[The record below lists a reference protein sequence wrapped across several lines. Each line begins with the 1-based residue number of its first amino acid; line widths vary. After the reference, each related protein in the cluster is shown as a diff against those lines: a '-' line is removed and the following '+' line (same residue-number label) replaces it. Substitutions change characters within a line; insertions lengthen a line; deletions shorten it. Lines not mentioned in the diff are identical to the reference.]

1 MAQITIEYM
10 IMVPVMIL
18 QIFLF
23 PYVAVTLMDNWT
35 TSRQTIEL
43 QDIASQIGSTVQQ
56 MYYVINH
63 ASVSGG
69 SASMTVALK
78 IPQTIEALTDNPR
91 AYTVTLTHASNTG
104 SSYQVM
110 KVTLHVF
117 NGTASTSTLVTL
129 GDNINWQ
136 NTIAFTSLT
145 KNLTLSASKTA
156 NNITLTLGGS

>member
-1 MAQITIEYM
+1 MVQITIEYM

-35 TSRQTIEL
+35 ASRQTIEL

-56 MYYVINH
+56 MYYIINH
-63 ASVSGG
+63 ASVSSGT
-69 SASMTVALK
+69 ASMKVALD
-78 IPQTIEALTDNPR
+78 IPQTVDNIG
-91 AYTVTLTHASNTG
+91 YTVTLSHASNVD

-110 KVTLHVF
+110 NISLHVN
-117 NGTASTSTLVTL
+117 NGNAQTSTLVTL

-136 NTIAFTSLT
+136 NNIQFSSLT
-145 KNLTLSASKTA
+145 RNLTLAATKTA
-156 NNITLTLGGS
+156 DIITLTLGGS

>member
-23 PYVAVTLMDNWT
+23 PYVAVTLMDTWT
-35 TSRQTIEL
+35 ASRQTIEL

-56 MYYVINH
+56 MYYIINH
-63 ASVSGG
+63 ASVSSGT
-69 SASMTVALK
+69 ASMKVALD
-78 IPQTIEALTDNPR
+78 IPQTVDNIG
-91 AYTVTLTHASNTG
+91 YMVTLSQVSNVG

-110 KVTLHVF
+110 NITLHTTK
-117 NGTASTSTLVTL
+117 GSAQTSTLVTL

-136 NTIAFTSLT
+136 NNLQFSSLT
-145 KNLTLSASKTA
+145 RNLTLVATKTA
-156 NNITLTLGGS
+156 NTITLTLGGS

>member
-35 TSRQTIEL
+35 ASRQTIEL

-56 MYYVINH
+56 MYYIINH
-63 ASVSGG
+63 ASVSSGT
-69 SASMTVALK
+69 ASMKVALD
-78 IPQTIEALTDNPR
+78 IPQTVDNIG
-91 AYTVTLTHASNTG
+91 YMVTLSQVSNVG

-110 KVTLHVF
+110 NITLHTTK
-117 NGTASTSTLVTL
+117 GSAQTSTLVTL

-136 NTIAFTSLT
+136 NNLQFSSLT
-145 KNLTLSASKTA
+145 RNLTLVATKTA
-156 NNITLTLGGS
+156 NTITLTLGGS